1 MKTTTSSLWNPWHGC
16 HKWSA
21 GCQHCY
27 VYRIDGKHGR
37 NSSEVTKNEK
47 FDLPVQRKKNGE
59 YKIPSGRLIYTC
71 FSSDFFVED
80 ADEWRP
86 EAWAMMKERSDLEFL
101 FITKRIERLAQ
112 CVPSDWGSG
121 YDNVTICCTMENQD
135 RVDYRLPIYKAAPIK
150 HKRIICEPLLS
161 DIDFSPYLE
170 GDWVGQIVAGGE
182 SGWDA
187 RVCHYDWVL
196 HIRRQCVDHGIP
208 FWFKQTG
215 SKFLKDGKLYNVPRQ
230 FQHKQARKAGINIE
244 PL

>member
-1 MKTTTSSLWNPWHGC
+1 MWNPWHGC

-27 VYRIDGKHGR
+27 VYRTDGRHGR
-37 NSSEVTKNEK
+37 DSSIVTKNEK
-47 FDLPVQRKKNGE
+47 FDYPIQRKKNGE

-71 FSSDFFVED
+71 FSSDFLVED

-86 EAWAMMKERSDLEFL
+86 EAWAMMKERSDLDFM
-101 FITKRIERLAQ
+101 FITKRIERLEQ
-112 CVPSDWGSG
+112 CVPSDWGAG

-150 HKRIICEPLLS
+150 HKIIICEPLLT

-170 GDWVGQIVAGGE
+170 GNWVEQIVAGGE

-196 HIRRQCVDHGIP
+196 HIRQQCIDNGIS

-215 SKFLKDGKLYNVPRQ
+215 SKFFKDDKVYNVPRQ
-230 FQHKQARKAGINIE
+230 FQHKQARKSGLNID
-244 PL
+244 